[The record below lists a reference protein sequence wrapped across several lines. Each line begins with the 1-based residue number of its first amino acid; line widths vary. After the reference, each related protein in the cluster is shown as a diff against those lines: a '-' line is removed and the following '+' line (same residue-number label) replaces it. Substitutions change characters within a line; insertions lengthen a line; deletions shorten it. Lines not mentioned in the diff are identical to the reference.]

1 MMYYFASMNTLDE
14 SLMNAVKEGKL
25 LESSRTNIRLL
36 LDGTKSPIAREAVEE
51 LAAAG
56 EWQELNDRF
65 YKTLAF
71 GTGGLRGRTIGSIVT
86 RAEQGNGG
94 VNGRPEYPCVG
105 TACMNYFN
113 VGRAMRGL
121 IIYVNKHVEVT
132 DPGRKPRLVI
142 GHDTRHFSRDFAEF
156 CAKIGT
162 DLGCDIYLFDS
173 PRATPEISFAIREL
187 HADSGVVLTASHNP
201 SHDNGF
207 KAYFNDGAQLV
218 PPHDKAVIREVNSLT
233 SEEYE
238 PLPEDR
244 RGTLHVLD
252 SSFDRIYM
260 DRLKTVLLRPELFNK
275 GGAKIVYSNL
285 HGTGGHI
292 IVPLLKELGCNVQ
305 TVAAQDVQDGR
316 FPTVASPNPENPP
329 ALALAIEQADASG
342 ADIVIATDPD
352 ADRMGVAV
360 RGENGKMHLL
370 TGNQI
375 GCVLLH
381 YILSTKQK
389 QGTLPKNG
397 AAVKSIVSTSLA
409 NKIAASFG
417 VEMFETL
424 TGFKFIGEKIQQF
437 QDTGSHTFL
446 FGFEESY
453 GFLSS
458 TFVRDKDG
466 VNASL
471 LIAEVACACA
481 AQGITLY
488 DYVQSIF
495 REYGYFVEKVVSKT
509 LPGKD
514 GLTRMKEIMKDLR
527 ENPPKELCGMKVT
540 AVRDYLKGTRTA
552 DGKVEPTGLPKSD
565 VLYFELEK
573 GNWVCVR
580 PSGTEPKIKLYVNT
594 NASDK
599 ADAEKLNADLRV
611 ASEALLD

>member
-1 MMYYFASMNTLDE
+1 MTY
-14 SLMNAVKEGKL
+14 
-25 LESSRTNIRLL
+25 
-36 LDGTKSPIAREAVEE
+36 REAYETWLKEFADDRATVDE
-51 LAAAG
+51 LKAIAG
-56 EWQELNDRF
+56 DEKEIEDRF
-65 YKTLAF
+65 YTELSF
-71 GTGGLRGRTIGSIVT
+71 GTAG
-86 RAEQGNGG
+86 
-94 VNGRPEYPCVG
+94 
-105 TACMNYFN
+105 
-113 VGRAMRGL
+113 MRGVL
-121 IIYVNKHVEVT
+121 GAGTNRMNLYNVRRATKGFADYINSQNAEYRQRGVVIAYDSRRMSPEFAKASALVLCHEGIHV
-132 DPGRKPRLVI
+132 
-142 GHDTRHFSRDFAEF
+142 
-156 CAKIGT
+156 
-162 DLGCDIYLFDS
+162 YLFDELRPVPILS
-173 PRATPEISFAIREL
+173 YAVRHL
-187 HADSGVVLTASHNP
+187 HAIAGIVITASHNP
-201 SHDNGF
+201 PQYNGY
-207 KAYFNDGAQLV
+207 KVYWEDGAQM
-218 PPHDKAVIREVNSLT
+218 PPEYADQVLARIRANRYEDAVEMDEAEAKAKGLLQIIGSKEVDDD
-233 SEEYE
+233 YIAQVK
-238 PLPEDR
+238 
-244 RGTLHVLD
+244 TLSVQ
-252 SSFDRIYM
+252 
-260 DRLKTVLLRPELFNK
+260 PELMK
-275 GGAKIVYSNL
+275 TAGKALKIVYTPL
-285 HGTGGHI
+285 HGSGNKPVRRI
-292 IVPLLKELGCNVQ
+292 LKEIGIENVYVVKEQ
-305 TVAAQDVQDGR
+305 ELPDPNFSTVKV
-316 FPTVASPNPENPP
+316 PNPEDP
-329 ALALAIEQADASG
+329 AAFTLAMKLADEVG
-342 ADIVIATDPD
+342 ADCIFGTDPD
-352 ADRMGVAV
+352 CDRVGIAV
-360 RGENGKMHLL
+360 KDDAGKYYLM